1 MVITNIMK
9 RKFNSLLLSFI
20 LLYPLFIQANTA
32 FVVPPAPAI
41 TAQAYLLQDFHS
53 GEILMAKNT
62 DERLEPASLTK
73 LMTAYIVFQK
83 LRDNKIQL
91 TEQVKI
97 SEAAWR
103 MIGSRMYLEVGTNV
117 TIEDLLQGMII
128 QSGNDASLALAEFV
142 AGSET
147 AFVSLMNQ
155 QAQQLGLTNTH
166 YTNSTGL
173 PHKQHYSTAGDLAWM
188 ARRLIQDFP
197 EYYRRWYSK
206 REFTY
211 NNITQPNRN
220 QLLGQDP
227 TVDGVKTGYTA
238 NAGYCLIA
246 SAQRGKMRLISVVM
260 GTKGGKKRIQE
271 SKVMLDYGFRFF
283 ATYPLYQAKQPLTSE
298 RVWQGQVNQIQL
310 GLSETLYVTLPKEQ
324 QSQLNASIKVDKY
337 LKAPIVAGK
346 TYGTLRVNLGE
357 QVIAKRPLIA
367 LASVGPGH
375 WWKKLTDF
383 ILLLF
388 Y

>member
-1 MVITNIMK
+1 MK

-32 FVVPPAPAI
+32 FEVPPAPTL
-41 TAQAYLLQDFHS
+41 TARAYLLQDFHS
-53 GEILMAKNT
+53 GEILMAKNI

-83 LRDNKIQL
+83 LRANKIQL
-91 TEQVKI
+91 TEQVRI

-103 MIGSRMYLEVGTNV
+103 MIGSRMYLEVGTSV
-117 TIEDLLQGMII
+117 TIKDLLQGMII

-147 AFVSLMNQ
+147 TFVSLMNQ

-173 PHKQHYSTAGDLAWM
+173 PHEQHYSTARDLALM
-188 ARRLIQDFP
+188 TRRLIQDFP

-220 QLLGQDP
+220 QLLWQDP

-260 GTKGGKKRIQE
+260 GTKNGKKRIQE
-271 SKVMLDYGFRFF
+271 SKEMLDYGFRFF

-310 GLSETLYVTLPKEQ
+310 GLNEILYVTLPKEQ
-324 QSQLNASIKVDKY
+324 QSQLKASIKVDKY
-337 LKAPIVAGK
+337 LKAPIVAGN
-346 TYGTLRVNLGE
+346 TYGTLRINLGE
-357 QVIAKRPLIA
+357 QVVTKRPLIA
-367 LASVGPGH
+367 LASVEPGH
-375 WWKKLTDF
+375 WWKQLTDSV
-383 ILLLF
+383 LLLF

>member
-1 MVITNIMK
+1 MK
-9 RKFNSLLLSFI
+9 RKFNLLLLSLLI
-20 LLYPLFIQANTA
+20 LLYPLCIRANTG

-41 TAQAYLLQDFHS
+41 TAPAYILQDFHS
-53 GEILMAKNT
+53 GETLMAKHA
-62 DERLEPASLTK
+62 DDRLEPASLTK
-73 LMTAYIVFQK
+73 LMTAYIVFQQ
-83 LRDNKIQL
+83 LRANKIQL
-91 TEQVKI
+91 TDQVKI

-103 MIGSRMYLEVGTNV
+103 MTGSRMYLEPDTSV
-117 TIEDLLQGMII
+117 TVEDLLQGMII

-155 QAQQLGLTNTH
+155 QAKQLGLIHTH

-173 PHKQHYSTAGDLAWM
+173 PNEQHYSTARELALM
-188 ARRLIQDFP
+188 ARRLVQDFP
-197 EYYRRWYSK
+197 KYYQRWYSK

-220 QLLGQDP
+220 QLLWQDP
-227 TVDGVKTGYTA
+227 TVDGIKTGYTTS
-238 NAGYCLIA
+238 AGYCLIA
-246 SAQRGKMRLISVVM
+246 SAQRGNMRLIAVIM
-260 GTKGGKKRIQE
+260 GTKSGKERIQGGKD
-271 SKVMLDYGFRFF
+271 MLDYGFRFF

-337 LKAPIVAGK
+337 LKAPIEAGK
-346 TYGTLRVNLGE
+346 TYGTLKINLGE
-357 QVIAKRPLIA
+357 QVVAKRPLVA
-367 LASVGPGH
+367 LASVEPGH
-375 WWKKLTDF
+375 LWKKLTDSF
-383 ILLLF
+383 LLLF

>member
-1 MVITNIMK
+1 
-9 RKFNSLLLSFI
+9 
-20 LLYPLFIQANTA
+20 
-32 FVVPPAPAI
+32 
-41 TAQAYLLQDFHS
+41 
-53 GEILMAKNT
+53 
-62 DERLEPASLTK
+62 
-73 LMTAYIVFQK
+73 
-83 LRDNKIQL
+83 
-91 TEQVKI
+91 
-97 SEAAWR
+97 
-103 MIGSRMYLEVGTNV
+103 
-117 TIEDLLQGMII
+117 MII

-155 QAQQLGLTNTH
+155 QAKQLGLIHTH

-173 PHKQHYSTAGDLAWM
+173 PNEQHYSTVRELALM

-197 EYYRRWYSK
+197 KYYQRWYSK

-220 QLLGQDP
+220 QLLWQDP
-227 TVDGVKTGYTA
+227 TVDGIKTGYTTS
-238 NAGYCLIA
+238 AGYCLIA
-246 SAQRGKMRLISVVM
+246 SAQRGNMRLIAVIM
-260 GTKGGKKRIQE
+260 GTKSGKERIQGGKD
-271 SKVMLDYGFRFF
+271 MLDYGFRFF

-337 LKAPIVAGK
+337 LKAPIEAGK
-346 TYGTLRVNLGE
+346 TYGTLKINLGE
-357 QVIAKRPLIA
+357 QVVAKRPLVA
-367 LASVGPGH
+367 LASVEPGH
-375 WWKKLTDF
+375 LWKKLTDSF
-383 ILLLF
+383 LLLF